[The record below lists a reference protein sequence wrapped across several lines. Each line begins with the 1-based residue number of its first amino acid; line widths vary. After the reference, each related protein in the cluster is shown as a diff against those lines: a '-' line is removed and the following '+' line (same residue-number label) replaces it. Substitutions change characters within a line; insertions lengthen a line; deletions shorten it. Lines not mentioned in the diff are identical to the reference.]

1 MHVDL
6 LIFTLLLMVL
16 IFSGIITTR
25 YISKIS
31 SYLKLGHFAAGFIII
46 AIATSIPELV
56 VGVTSALEG
65 IPELSLGNILGSNV
79 VNLSLIIGTAVLIAG
94 EVNFQENKIKKE
106 LTYPFIIAL
115 IPIFLALDG
124 ILSRFDGLFLLI
136 IFLAYLFLVFRHSDF
151 EEGEEIV
158 NRKQFLRSVIWFSIG
173 LVALLVSARYLVD
186 YASLIAVEIGIPVF
200 FIGIILIS
208 LGTSLPELA
217 FETISMIH
225 GYKILAI
232 GDLMG
237 STVANSTLILG
248 AVSIISPILVPDFT
262 EFQIVSLVMVVLI
275 SVFIIYLRSKSGI
288 TRLRALFLI
297 LIYVIFLILTGF
309 TV

>member
-124 ILSRFDGLFLLI
+124 TLSRFDGLFLLI